1 MAVTDHGIKVYE
13 FNGSRFHKNCPK
25 CGSEPD
31 PKWDQKV
38 ADIKLAG
45 YYLEII
51 WECQYDR
58 NFHRLEYKETP
69 HFPQILKMK
78 TTEAELLNSIKSG
91 ELFGFIL
98 ADVRSPPDV
107 IKNMKEFPPIIKKL
121 KITDDHLTHYT
132 KERLKLEKP
141 NLKKFERETLVQCFH
156 GEQLLIMTPLAQ
168 FYMDKGIEITNVTK
182 FIQYIPSTAL
192 NPFATH
198 VTRMRIDAEKN
209 SLPTKGSTAKVFGN
223 SSYGKVIC
231 YILFLTEYECVVKIK

>member
-13 FNGSRFHKNCPK
+13 FNGSRFHKNCPE
-25 CGSEPD
+25 CGTEKD

-38 ADIKLAG
+38 SDIKLAG

-58 NFHRLEYKETP
+58 VFHKLSFKETP
-69 HFPQILKMK
+69 HFPQILKAK
-78 TTEAELLNSIKSG
+78 TNETDLLESIKSG

-98 ADVRSPPDV
+98 ADIASPETV
-107 IKNMKEFPPIIKKL
+107 IAKMKNFPPIIKKMTLTDEHLTDYTRKRL
-121 KITDDHLTHYT
+121 KI
-132 KERLKLEKP
+132 EKP
-141 NLKKFERETLVQCFH
+141 NLKVFTRETLVQCFH
-156 GEQLLIMTPLAQ
+156 ANQILIMTPLAR
-168 FYMDKGIEITNVTK
+168 FYLDKGLIIFNITR

-209 SLPTKGSTAKVFGN
+209 SLPTKGSTAKIFGN
-223 SSYGKVIC
+223 SSYGKV
-231 YILFLTEYECVVKIK
+231 